1 VTEPAVLQRK
11 RSLLSL
17 ACTTAAGNLREA
29 GRFSAAAAG
38 QPGAIHDSVCW
49 GDVVRSAFLDSG
61 AQRARTPCGSR
72 CTPRS

>member
-11 RSLLSL
+11 HSLLSL
-17 ACTTAAGNLREA
+17 ACTTAAGALGEA
-29 GRFSAAAAG
+29 GRFNAAAVS

-61 AQRARTPCGSR
+61 AQRAHTPC
-72 CTPRS
+72 